1 MRRPGWLKL
10 KWWQIALRYL
20 SAGLRALPGM
30 VIAALFIGVSG
41 VASVTFGYKLG
52 EPSGNALIFAAVA
65 LGVEGFADLAVP
77 LFWHRIRLGGR
88 ALLFVFFT
96 LCLTYKLTAA
106 NRFAAENLG
115 KREAAVATQ
124 ATDFDLAKDKV
135 DGLRKIINANIDARP
150 AASLTAE
157 INKLLRDPKAEGC
170 TGKING
176 KVTGEI
182 CPKVDA
188 LRGELAKAE
197 ARDKAQAEL
206 PAAIA
211 TLRSKPAVAAPVAQD
226 DLGIV
231 GTLLGL
237 IGLHLASWSDFVA
250 HLFMALVEG
259 GAIIVPMLV
268 GLANGGSRETWRPSP
283 AGDLQETLEPQRS
296 PEKAVETLETRSP
309 QASTKR
315 LTERAER
322 DVADVTAFLGDGT
335 ERAVGEGV
343 QSMALYLNYCGWKHN
358 RGEKPITVAQFG
370 TVLTQHLGL
379 TKGKIAGKIQY
390 ESLRLKSPQPGNK
403 VSPSLP
409 KRRLVGRL
417 VGGA

>member
-1 MRRPGWLKL
+1 MRRPGRLILQRVK
-10 KWWQIALRYL
+10 
-20 SAGLRALPGM
+20 SGLQALPGM
-30 VIAALFIGVSG
+30 AIAALFIGVSG

-65 LGVEGFADLAVP
+65 LGVEGFADLSVP
-77 LFWHRIRLGGR
+77 LFWHRLRLGGR
-88 ALLFVFFT
+88 VLLLAFFA
-96 LCLTYKLTAA
+96 LCLAYKFTAA

-115 KREAAVATQ
+115 KRETAVATE
-124 ATDFDLAKDKV
+124 AADYDLARDTV
-135 DGLRKIINANIDARP
+135 DVLRKTISANIEVRP
-150 AASLTAE
+150 AAFLAAE

-176 KVTGEI
+176 KVTSDV

-188 LRGELAKAE
+188 LRGELARAE

-206 PAAIA
+206 PTAIA
-211 TLRSKPAVAAPVAQD
+211 TLRGKAPIAAPVAQD
-226 DLGIV
+226 DLGII

-237 IGLHLASWSDFVA
+237 IGLHLTSWSDFVA

-268 GLANGGSRETWRPSP
+268 GLASGGSGGVRRPSP
-283 AGDLQETLEPQRS
+283 AGDLAEALEPQRS
-296 PEKAVETLETRSP
+296 PDKAVETLETKPPQPSP
-309 QASTKR
+309 KR

-322 DVADVTAFLGDGT
+322 DVADVTAYLGDGT

-343 QSMALYLNYCGWKHN
+343 QSMALYLHYCGWKHN
-358 RGEKPITVAQFG
+358 RSEKPITVAQFG

-417 VGGA
+417 AGGA